1 MSRENRFNSN
11 ISNLEVDQRKPQ
23 NVSQSSIQQ
32 PLQSNFSSQS
42 SQMNKQELI
51 NSQQKKQM
59 YSKQSKKQIN
69 QEKDDNT
76 DNLNLVIQ
84 TQGGASLKNLLGL
97 QHTFNQSPN
106 LPTDSQ
112 NEENKFTFE
121 KVDNQNRD
129 KVDSYQSATFRKG
142 SELIHSQTNQIGS
155 ITSLQNDQNITNS
168 QQIAQQLIGV
178 KQNNFQKSSIVLNST
193 FVNQNQSS
201 ISQNQSQIQQP
212 ILFLKDKNITTKQY
226 MQKIKECLQNDYE
239 NKLIGLF
246 KFAQLYSNYQK
257 EGQLANNDLI
267 EATMIYD
274 NQFQIAQQNNQQN
287 LSQLYLHDYQ
297 KMFQFQKQSSLG
309 RTVLRQCCIYK
320 GQIRQPIE
328 DKNQK
333 RSKSPITQKYKEKEI
348 NKFQAIEEK
357 GKIYKNTLQW
367 KGDAQKKFR
376 VMLRDNKNHLFAV
389 YTEDLEEAIKIRDY
403 FLCLKIEDQNTY
415 SDVNLRGLFKKTTI
429 YRQKDRFMHFFQGKL
444 RSYASYLKN
453 QQLQQQQ
460 QQQLQ
465 LLLQEQ
471 KKKQEE
477 QLIKEKMEMDDI
489 KDCDIELDQKE
500 QSNYYQTNQSNSP
513 FQSNK
518 FKKVKKNNN
527 DSLQVDN
534 GNKSQVNISQLS
546 DKSHQSVP
554 AQANMIESQ
563 QFIDSHRNDM
573 ILDEESIG
581 NNGMKI
587 NETNNNNSIKQKERK
602 PSLQIPEIRDVFLK
616 NQSILKEYENLQKQ
630 FELQDEKDQDDEKEQ
645 NEQKY
650 IYQSKD
656 QQNQAKWNQRD
667 CRNIIVF
674 RSTNNKIQVDKQ
686 SVNLFFNKIHFLR
699 EYDKI
704 LKSAFREQ
712 LKMRIRNRAENE
724 IFDIKK
730 KIEQEKEKADI
741 FVDIFL
747 TFQELKF
754 EFKNEEKNDQSMV
767 FKPKLTLQIM
777 KMIDLDPRQK
787 QILNDQGDTKPKMQ
801 FIFFGDQ
808 NNKKNVA
815 ELKARVFSKQ
825 GNFKE
830 FELYGDN
837 KVADIRNVKLIAIKK
852 NEMKIQIIDEITG
865 SLIAKNSIKME
876 KILSKNDFMSS
887 QITIEPVQS
896 LCDKLAIQVSLQSLT
911 VEQKN
916 GIQFQDNKLGD
927 NSFSQKNNQ
936 NEYQDVKEMRIET
949 LSQYI
954 ESILAKQNYILD
966 NFYQCRI
973 FLEPFSPSQFKIV
986 LELISELKIDTTP
999 LQLSLRKQ
1007 SHKLECYRQV
1017 RAILFKHYLEQQS
1030 YHQSILVK
1038 NLNCWNNL
1046 YDKIV
1051 AQADVIEYGN
1061 NQRIDNNYLDT
1072 SDNFIL
1078 RDACDEIKKYDF
1090 DAGNDYIQ
1098 QMQSGR
1104 DSVSSQDDIFSNRRI
1119 VTSVF
1124 YKRDLWEQDTSQ
1136 QEFYQEMLKHTEKGI
1151 PNSLRQTLWLEIGK
1165 SSKYTHMINRLLLSL
1180 DKGQVINSSL
1190 SEVYQNLLKK
1200 AYQFQ
1205 SSSTG
1210 QSFISE
1216 IQDMQADIYWYKEHI
1231 LFIDDQMLISL
1242 TNIFYA
1248 YCHYV
1253 YLQNSRT
1260 IYSKYLIPFA
1270 ARALDYF
1277 KSESKESDD
1286 SIEENAFWLV
1296 VCFTNNFAKRY
1307 YNTQLMIEAAQQIM
1321 QEQLLEQSSKQNN
1334 NALKTEVISKQ
1345 LVQSQISM
1353 LPANNPTNNHQKI
1366 QTKLNYIP
1374 DDIRLDMLIF
1384 EFYFKEKNQKLY
1396 NFLTNV
1402 SFGIGLFFAEKM
1414 LSYFSDL
1421 FNHELLFR
1429 IWDYLFVE
1437 GSSKN
1442 TLKATY
1448 FGIAVM
1454 IHFLDKNSKSIVS
1467 KCKSKKDTLLYIQLA
1482 ARFEFDCDNFISEAV
1497 KLYKNIIDKDPVRFP
1512 KNQQQQQ
1519 STQNPAVALAKTTKL
1534 IFHQIISVSNKIFN
1548 QTLQNYLETV
1558 DQAYKQLD
1566 MQRYLNQLMFVQTLV
1581 QFKDTK
1587 KIDLKKLKKVIEKDI
1602 FYKHHSSDVITLFEH
1617 SRNQSQIGNELSVS
1631 NIRSRSTSQISV
1643 SSQTRNQQQGGLQLE
1658 TIKPI
1663 YNIYSKQP
1671 EISKIFIY
1679 IHQIQILEDYNEL
1692 NVEVKFENQKSVHLV
1707 KRLSATQIIECFDR
1721 SKDYIQKVNEQ
1732 KAITITVYRFQDNTV
1747 IPVKQTKIYFSN
1759 YQPDVITKDY
1769 TIMYEYEN
1777 VDDYF
1782 LNSNSQYEND
1792 KNQANNQSYNGRI
1805 DNVKEQGRPLYNYD
1819 SGVEFT
1825 ILLATPHGMGE
1836 SKAYQNILYL
1846 KRIQATNNISLTGNS
1861 INIQNISS
1869 YLIDKYN
1876 YVPEVFHVRKNQQ
1889 AESKL
1894 KQFNQIKSENFVE
1907 IIQNKSLNTIK
1918 NMWKQKTTLSLEEFK
1933 EFVSKTDLIDWN
1945 DLNINEIKNHFS
1957 YEGKICL
1964 FDFLLVCILLVEG
1977 RYLEKVDVLRKLFK
1991 YSAPVQVC
1999 EERERLN
2006 ENDNPFIYT
2015 SIINELYCKN
2025 ILFLPLNIHFH
2036 SLKLKNLPHIEKAK
2050 YFLENQ
2056 SVQSQGDNQSSQKQL
2071 GANQSQQN
2079 QPINE
2084 AQTQSRINKTVDI
2097 TIFMQSFCAQQSL
2110 FKGTFDIFIDSPEF
2124 ADALKQYLKE
2134 EYKVDNPTGKLQAFY
2149 WTKGQLRQ
2157 LQAQY
2162 TYQTLGLVLNY
2173 VKQQKTKLS
2182 KNNSILKAIQNEQDV
2197 KNQIKQQSE
2206 NIQIQSVYKLLQF
2219 NDTLVNL
2226 NYDNYE
2232 MEEQEVNNTFFSLPL
2247 LSYFNS
2253 LQNSVYNHSRP
2264 NRKNNSQDRF
2274 TKQFNLQI
2282 SVDNVN
2288 KCSFRL
2294 IASQKKQESQSIQE
2308 EVSYFNKQFRTI
2320 LEDWNII
2327 KNLKNLPQQNN
2338 VKLDKLDMSIDHIP
2352 LYYKIKD
2359 LAKLL
2364 TYRLMESCIN
2374 KVEEYFSYNQGVSQ
2388 WISFFH
2394 QIKSIDMLANLEGV
2408 YYQINTN
2415 RNNKLDPNLDLEQ
2428 NLIQVLNLYN
2438 KTDRD
2443 QQTNLNDLKHDLILN
2458 FSSSESHQSDDDVS
2472 KFEQP
2477 LQYAIYNF
2485 KDGGK
2490 LWMPC
2495 KIEGYVKKQK
2505 KFQVKFFDFPERTY
2519 LREEEEI
2526 AVDQDIQILNITD
2539 EEYYQNEQ
2547 NNHNLYNDNSV
2558 NLTLETQ
2565 HWDQSQFGLANTRI
2579 NSSQINV
2586 MNTSNNF
2593 NQDYSR
2599 YKNTQFTQDA
2609 QSYYQPTQEDIYQKD
2624 LYEFQNQKTQEN
2636 FQTEFE
2642 SPIKSQQYQK
2652 QFY

>member
-1 MSRENRFNSN
+1 MSRENKFNSN
-11 ISNLEVDQRKPQ
+11 FSNLEQDQRRSQ
-23 NVSQSSIQQ
+23 NLSQNSLQQ
-32 PLQSNFSSQS
+32 LQSNFNSQS
-42 SQMNKQELI
+42 SQIQKQEYL

-59 YSKQSKKQIN
+59 YSKQQIKQIN
-69 QEKDDNT
+69 QEKEDNT
-76 DNLNLVIQ
+76 DKFNLFIQ
-84 TQGGASLKNLLGL
+84 TQGGGSFKHSLGQ

-106 LPTDSQ
+106 LPTDQQS
-112 NEENKFTFE
+112 EENKFTFE

-142 SELIHSQTNQIGS
+142 SELIYSQTNQIGS
-155 ITSLQNDQNITNS
+155 ITSLQNDQY
-168 QQIAQQLIGV
+168 IAQQLIGV
-178 KQNNFQKSSIVLNST
+178 KQNSVQKSTIVLNST
-193 FVNQNQSS
+193 FANQNQSNIAQS
-201 ISQNQSQIQQP
+201 NISQNQSQIQP
-212 ILFLKDKNITTKQY
+212 PYLILHDKSITTKQF
-226 MQKIKECLQNDYE
+226 MQKLKESLSNNYE
-239 NKLIGLF
+239 NKIKGLF
-246 KFAQLYSNYQK
+246 KFAQLYSNYEEK
-257 EGQLANNDLI
+257 GNVAKNDLI
-267 EATMIYD
+267 QATMIYD
-274 NQFQIAQQNNQQN
+274 NQFQIDKQDSQQDLN
-287 LSQLYLHDYQ
+287 QLYLHDYQ
-297 KMFQFQKQSSLG
+297 KLFQIQKQLSLG
-309 RTVLRQCCIYK
+309 RTALRQGCIQN
-320 GQIRQPIE
+320 GQICQPIE
-328 DKNQK
+328 DKSQK
-333 RSKSPITQKYKEKEI
+333 RSKSPICQQYKRKDI
-348 NKFQAIEEK
+348 NKFQGIEYK
-357 GKIYKNTLQW
+357 GKKNNSSLKW
-367 KGDAQKKFR
+367 ADAQKNVR
-376 VMLRDNKNHLFAV
+376 VILQDKQNNLVAV
-389 YTEDLEEAIKIRDY
+389 YTEDEQEAIKIRDY
-403 FLCLKIEDQNTY
+403 CLFSKLQDKNT
-415 SDVNLRGLFKKTTI
+415 SQDIHLIGLFNKCTV
-429 YRQKDRFMHFFQGKL
+429 YRQKDRFTNFFQQKL
-444 RSYASYLKN
+444 RIYGSYLKLK
-453 QQLQQQQ
+453 LQQQQ
-460 QQQLQ
+460 QQEMMQ

-471 KKKQEE
+471 KRKQEE
-477 QLIKEKMEMDDI
+477 ELKKQQLEMDDI
-489 KDCDIELDQKE
+489 KDCDIEQDLRE
-500 QSNYYQTNQSNSP
+500 QSNNYQTNQTSSP
-513 FQSNK
+513 FQTNK
-518 FKKVKKNNN
+518 FMRKKKNNN
-527 DSLQVDN
+527 DTLQVLQVDN
-534 GNKSQVNISQLS
+534 TNKSQVNISQLS
-546 DKSHQSVP
+546 DDKSHQSI
-554 AQANMIESQ
+554 AQVNIIESQ
-563 QFIDSHRNDM
+563 QIIDSQRNE
-573 ILDEESIG
+573 ILDEESLAT
-581 NNGMKI
+581 NGMRI
-587 NETNNNNSIKQKERK
+587 NETNNNNTIKQKERK
-602 PSLQIPEIRDVFLK
+602 NSMQIPEERELFLK
-616 NQSILKEYENLQKQ
+616 NQTILKEFNALKKQ
-630 FELQDEKDQDDEKEQ
+630 YELQDENDLNDSLNISDSRDK
-645 NEQKY
+645 
-650 IYQSKD
+650 
-656 QQNQAKWNQRD
+656 QNQLKWGYRD
-667 CRNIIVF
+667 CKNIVLY

-686 SVNLFFNKIHFLR
+686 SINLFFNKIHFLR
-699 EYDKI
+699 EYDAI

-741 FVDIFL
+741 YVDIFL

-754 EFKNEEKNDQSMV
+754 EFKNDEKNDQSMV

-777 KMIDLDPRQK
+777 KMVDLDPRQS
-787 QILNDQGDTKPKMQ
+787 QMINGFDDGKPKIQ
-801 FIFFGDQ
+801 FQYFGDQ
-808 NNKKNVA
+808 SKKQNVA

-830 FELYGDN
+830 FELYGEN
-837 KVADIRNVKLIAIKK
+837 KIADIRNVKLIAIKK

-896 LCDKLAIQVSLQSLT
+896 LCNKLAIQVSLQSLT

-916 GIQFQDNKLGD
+916 ANLMQENDITGNN
-927 NSFSQKNNQ
+927 NSSQKNVQ
-936 NEYQDVKEMRIET
+936 NEQQDVKDMRIET
-949 LSQYI
+949 LGQYI
-954 ESILAKQNYILD
+954 ENILAKQNYILD

-973 FLEPFSPSQFKIV
+973 FLDHFSPSQFKIV

-1007 SHKLECYRQV
+1007 SHKLECYRLV

-1038 NLNCWNNL
+1038 NLNCWNDL

-1051 AQADVIEYGN
+1051 AQADIIEFGF

-1078 RDACDEIKKYDF
+1078 RDACEEIKKYDF

-1104 DSVSSQDDIFSNRRI
+1104 DSVSARDDNDIFSNRRI

-1124 YKRDLWEQDTSQ
+1124 YKRDMWEQDPSQ
-1136 QEFYQEMLKHTEKGI
+1136 HEFYQEMLKHTEKGI

-1180 DKGQVINSSL
+1180 DKEQVANCQL
-1190 SEVYQNLLKK
+1190 NQVYKNLLKK
-1200 AYQFQ
+1200 AYQFKPSQ
-1205 SSSTG
+1205 SG

-1216 IQDMQADIYWYKEHI
+1216 IQDMQADIYWYKENI
-1231 LFIDDQMLISL
+1231 IYIDDQMLISL

-1253 YLQNSRT
+1253 YLQNGRT

-1270 ARALDYF
+1270 VKALDYF
-1277 KSESKESDD
+1277 KSESKENDD

-1307 YNTQLMIEAAQQIM
+1307 YNTQLMMEAAQQVL
-1321 QEQLLEQSSKQNN
+1321 QEQLLEQSSKQGNS
-1334 NALKTEVISKQ
+1334 AIKTEVVSKS

-1353 LPANNPTNNHQKI
+1353 LPANNPSNNHQKI

-1396 NFLTNV
+1396 NFLTNI
-1402 SFGIGLFFAEKM
+1402 SFGIGLYFAEKM

-1448 FGIAVM
+1448 FAIAVM
-1454 IHFLDKNSKSIVS
+1454 IHFLEKNSKSIVA
-1467 KCKSKKDTLLYIQLA
+1467 KCKSKKDTLLYLQLA
-1482 ARFEFDCDNFISEAV
+1482 ARFDFDCDNFISEAV
-1497 KLYKNIIDKDPVRFP
+1497 KLYRNIIDKDPVRFP

-1581 QFKDTK
+1581 QSKDAK
-1587 KIDLKKLKKVIEKDI
+1587 KLDLKKLNKFIDEDL
-1602 FYKHHSSDVITLFEH
+1602 FY
-1617 SRNQSQIGNELSVS
+1617 NQFLQDLIPSNEFSKIQNSILSNLPVS
-1631 NIRSRSTSQISV
+1631 NVRSRSTSQISV
-1643 SSQTRNQQQGGLQLE
+1643 NSQTRTQQQQQPSGLQLE
-1658 TIKPI
+1658 NVKPV

-1671 EISKIFIY
+1671 KISKIFIY

-1692 NVEVKFENQKSVHLV
+1692 NVEVRFQNQKRDHII
-1707 KRLSATQIIECFDR
+1707 KRLSAAQIIECFDFEK
-1721 SKDYIQKVNEQ
+1721 KDSQYQAQGK
-1732 KAITITVYRFQDNTV
+1732 KSITITVSRFQDNT
-1747 IPVKQTKIYFSN
+1747 IKPVKQTKIYLSN
-1759 YQPDVITKDY
+1759 YQPDIITKDY
-1769 TIMYEYEN
+1769 TIMYEHEHI
-1777 VDDYF
+1777 DDTF
-1782 LNSNSQYEND
+1782 LNSNYQ
-1792 KNQANNQSYNGRI
+1792 YNGSRTE
-1805 DNVKEQGRPLYNYD
+1805 NVKEAGKTLYNYD

-1825 ILLATPHGMGE
+1825 ILLATSHGMGE
-1836 SKAYQNILYL
+1836 SQAYQTILQL
-1846 KRIQATNNISLTGNS
+1846 RRIQTNANISLTGNS

-1894 KQFNQIKSENFVE
+1894 KQFNQMKSENCVE

-1918 NMWKQKTTLSLEEFK
+1918 NMWKQKTNLSLEEFK
-1933 EFVSKTDLIDWN
+1933 GFVSKTEIMDWN
-1945 DLNINEIKNHFS
+1945 DVNINEIKNNFS

-1964 FDFLLVCILLVEG
+1964 FDFLIVCILLVEG
-1977 RYLEKVDVLRKLFK
+1977 RYIEKVDVLRKLFK
-1991 YSAPVQVC
+1991 HSAPVQVC
-1999 EERERLN
+1999 EENERLN
-2006 ENDNPFIYT
+2006 ESDNPFIYT
-2015 SIINELYCKN
+2015 TIINELYCKN
-2025 ILFLPLNIHFH
+2025 ILFLPLNLHFH
-2036 SLKLKNLPHIEKAK
+2036 SLKMKNLPHIEKAK
-2050 YFLENQ
+2050 YFLEIQ
-2056 SVQSQGDNQSSQKQL
+2056 SVQTQGTNQNSQGDNQNQQGQPANEAL
-2071 GANQSQQN
+2071 NQS
-2079 QPINE
+2079 
-2084 AQTQSRINKTVDI
+2084 RMNKTVDI

-2173 VKQQKTKLS
+2173 VKQQKTKFS
-2182 KNNSILKAIQNEQDV
+2182 KNDSISQAIQIEQDV
-2197 KNQIKQQSE
+2197 KNQIKLQTNS
-2206 NIQIQSVYKLLQF
+2206 IQSVYKLLQF

-2232 MEEQEVNNTFFSLPL
+2232 MQENEVNNTFFSLPL

-2253 LQNSVYNHSRP
+2253 LQNSLYSHSRP
-2264 NRKNNSQDRF
+2264 NRKNNYQDRLQ
-2274 TKQFNLQI
+2274 KQFNVQI
-2282 SVDNVN
+2282 FVDKVH
-2288 KCSFRL
+2288 KCQLRL
-2294 IASQKKQESQSIQE
+2294 ISTQKKQESQIIKIIYYFIKFIIQNKRQPVLE
-2308 EVSYFNKQFRTI
+2308 EISYFNKQFRNI

-2327 KNLKNLPQQNN
+2327 KNLKNLPQQGN
-2338 VKLDKLDMSIDHIP
+2338 VKLDKLEMSIDHFP
-2352 LYYKIKD
+2352 RYYKIKD

-2364 TYRLMESCIN
+2364 IYRLMESCIG
-2374 KVEEYFSYNQGVSQ
+2374 KVEQYYQNNQDRNL

-2394 QIKSIDMLANLEGV
+2394 QIKQIDMLSNLEGV
-2408 YYQINTN
+2408 YYLDTN
-2415 RNNKLDPNLDLEQ
+2415 NRLNPNLNLEQ
-2428 NLIQVLNLYN
+2428 NLIQFQKLKEN
-2438 KTDRD
+2438 TDKD
-2443 QQTNLNDLKHDLILN
+2443 QLLDQIDMKLILN
-2458 FSSSESHQSDDDVS
+2458 FSSSESYENDYDVS
-2472 KFEQP
+2472 QFEQP
-2477 LQYAIYNF
+2477 QQYAIYNF

-2495 KIEGYVKKQK
+2495 RIEGYVNKQK
-2505 KFQVKFFDFPERTY
+2505 KFQLRFYDFPERTY

-2526 AVDQDIQILNITD
+2526 AVDQDIQILNITQ
-2539 EEYYQNEQ
+2539 EEYIQNEI
-2547 NNHNLYNDNSV
+2547 NNPNYYHESSANF
-2558 NLTLETQ
+2558 TLETQ
-2565 HWDQSQFGLANTRI
+2565 NWDQSQYGLTNTKI
-2579 NSSQINV
+2579 NQSQLNA

-2593 NQDYSR
+2593 NYDQSR

-2609 QSYYQPTQEDIYQKD
+2609 QSYYQPTQEDMNLKEIQQTQEFQYQKT
-2624 LYEFQNQKTQEN
+2624 YEN
-2636 FQTEFE
+2636 FKTDFD
-2642 SPIKSQQYQK
+2642 SPIRSQQFQK

>member
-1 MSRENRFNSN
+1 MSRENKFNSN
-11 ISNLEVDQRKPQ
+11 ISNLELDQKISQ
-23 NVSQSSIQQ
+23 NISKRSIQQ
-32 PLQSNFSSQS
+32 SLQSNFSSQS
-42 SQMNKQELI
+42 SQILKQEST
-51 NSQQKKQM
+51 NNQQKKEM
-59 YSKQSKKQIN
+59 YLKQSNKQID
-69 QEKDDNT
+69 QEKDDKRENS
-76 DNLNLVIQ
+76 NLYIQ
-84 TQGGASLKNLLGL
+84 TQASQFKNLLGQ
-97 QHTFNQSPN
+97 QHTFDLSPN
-106 LPTDSQ
+106 HPTDQQ

-142 SELIHSQTNQIGS
+142 SELIYSQTNQIGS
-155 ITSLQNDQNITNS
+155 ITSLQNDQNINNS
-168 QQIAQQLIGV
+168 QLIAQQLIGT
-178 KQNNFQKSSIVLNST
+178 KQNIFQKSSIVLNST
-193 FVNQNQSS
+193 LVNQNQSN
-201 ISQNQSQIQQP
+201 ISQNQSSIQTP
-212 ILFLKDKNITTKQY
+212 FLFLQDKTITTKQFS
-226 MQKIKECLQNDYE
+226 QKLKECLQNDYE
-239 NKLIGLF
+239 NKISGLF
-246 KFAQLYSNYQK
+246 KFAQLYSKYQI
-257 EGQLANNDLI
+257 EGQTAKNDLI
-267 EATMIYD
+267 QATLIYD
-274 NQFQIAQQNNQQN
+274 NSFQINIQDSQKD

-297 KMFQFQKQSSLG
+297 KVFQFQKQVPLW
-309 RTVLRQCCIYK
+309 RTALRQGSIQN
-320 GQIRQPIE
+320 GQICQPIK
-328 DKNQK
+328 DKSSK
-333 RSKSPITQKYKEKEI
+333 RSKSPICQEYKRKDI
-348 NKFQAIEEK
+348 NKFIAIEEK
-357 GKIYKNTLQW
+357 GKRYTNSSLKW
-367 KGDAQKKFR
+367 MGDAQKNFR
-376 VMLRDNKNHLFAV
+376 VVLQDKQNHFFAF
-389 YTEDLEEAIKIRDY
+389 YTEDQQEAIKIRDY
-403 FLCLKIEDQNTY
+403 CLIQKLQDKNISKDI
-415 SDVNLRGLFKKTTI
+415 NLIGLFNKCTV
-429 YRQKDRFMHFFQGKL
+429 YRQKDRFMHFFQEKL
-444 RSYASYLKN
+444 RRYASFLKYKQQ
-453 QQLQQQQ
+453 QQLQQQLL
-460 QQQLQ
+460 QLQ
-465 LLLQEQ
+465 LLEQ

-477 QLIKEKMEMDDI
+477 LQKKQQLEMDDI
-489 KDCDIELDQKE
+489 KDCDIELDQDQKE
-500 QSNYYQTNQSNSP
+500 QSNYYETNLSNSP
-513 FQSNK
+513 FYSNK
-518 FKKVKKNNN
+518 FMKKKKNNN

-534 GNKSQVNISQLS
+534 TYKSQTNISQS
-546 DKSHQSVP
+546 QISHQTVT
-554 AQANMIESQ
+554 QVNNDESQ
-563 QFIDSHRNDM
+563 LKIDSHINDM
-573 ILDEESIG
+573 NIEEEALAT
-581 NNGMKI
+581 NRMNI
-587 NETNNNNSIKQKERK
+587 NQTNNNNSIKQKERK
-602 PSLQIPEIRDVFLK
+602 NSLQIPEIRDVYLK
-616 NQSILKEYENLQKQ
+616 NTNILKDYENIQKQ
-630 FELQDEKDQDDEKEQ
+630 FELQDEKDQSDLINTK
-645 NEQKY
+645 
-650 IYQSKD
+650 QSKN
-656 QQNQAKWNQRD
+656 QQNQVKWLQRD
-667 CRNIIVF
+667 CKHIIVF
-674 RSTNNKIQVDKQ
+674 RSTNNQIQVDTQ
-686 SVNLFFNKIHFLR
+686 SVNLFFNKIHFLKD
-699 EYDKI
+699 YDKI
-704 LKSAFREQ
+704 FKSAFREQ
-712 LKMRIRNRAENE
+712 LKMRNRNRAENE

-741 FVDIFL
+741 FVDVFL

-754 EFKNEEKNDQSMV
+754 EFKNDEKNDQSMV

-777 KMIDLDPRQK
+777 KMIDLDPREK
-787 QILNDQGDTKPKMQ
+787 QVMSDMDDKKPKMQ
-801 FIFFGDQ
+801 FIYFGDQ
-808 NNKKNVA
+808 NKQKNIA
-815 ELKARVFSKQ
+815 ELKARVFFKQ

-830 FELYGDN
+830 FEFYGDN

-865 SLIAKNSIKME
+865 SLIAKNSLKME
-876 KILSKNDFMSS
+876 KILSKNDFTSS

-916 GIQFQDNKLGD
+916 SIQFQEYDQGD
-927 NSFSQKNNQ
+927 NNFSQKNFQ
-936 NEYQDVKEMRIET
+936 NEDVKEMRIET

-954 ESILAKQNYILD
+954 ENILAKQNYILD

-973 FLEPFSPSQFKIV
+973 FLEHFSPSQFKIV

-1007 SHKLECYRQV
+1007 SHKLECYRLV

-1051 AQADVIEYGN
+1051 AQADVIEYGFGN
-1061 NQRIDNNYLDT
+1061 NQRIDNSYLDT

-1098 QMQSGR
+1098 QMQSER
-1104 DSVSSQDDIFSNRRI
+1104 DSFQSQDDIFSNRRI

-1124 YKRDLWEQDTSQ
+1124 YKRDLWEQEISQ
-1136 QEFYQEMLKHTEKGI
+1136 VEFYQEMLKHTEKGI

-1165 SSKYTHMINRLLLSL
+1165 STKYSHMINRLLLSL
-1180 DKGQVINSSL
+1180 DKGSAINNSL
-1190 SEVYQNLLKK
+1190 SQVYQNLLKK
-1200 AYQFQ
+1200 AYQFK
-1205 SSSTG
+1205 SSLNE
-1210 QSFISE
+1210 QSFVTE

-1231 LFIDDQMLISL
+1231 IFIDDQKLISL

-1253 YLQNSRT
+1253 YLQNGRA
-1260 IYSKYLIPFA
+1260 IYSKYLILFA

-1307 YNTQLMIEAAQQIM
+1307 YNTQLMMEAAQQIM

-1334 NALKTEVISKQ
+1334 TASKTEITSKS

-1353 LPANNPTNNHQKI
+1353 LPANNPSNNHQKI

-1396 NFLTNV
+1396 NFLTNI
-1402 SFGIGLFFAEKM
+1402 SFGIGLYFAEKM

-1454 IHFLDKNSKSIVS
+1454 INFLDKNSKSIIA
-1467 KCKSKKDTLLYIQLA
+1467 KFKSKKDTLLYLQLA
-1482 ARFEFDCDNFISEAV
+1482 ARFQFDCDNFISESV

-1512 KNQQQQQ
+1512 KNQMQQQ

-1581 QFKDTK
+1581 QYKDTK
-1587 KIDLKKLKKVIEKDI
+1587 KLDLKKLKKVVEIDLINKQNN
-1602 FYKHHSSDVITLFEH
+1602 SDFIPSNEQTK
-1617 SRNQSQIGNELSVS
+1617 NQSSIVNELFVS
-1631 NIRSRSTSQISV
+1631 NVRSRSASLLSIN
-1643 SSQTRNQQQGGLQLE
+1643 SQTRNQQQSGFQLE
-1658 TIKPI
+1658 SIKPI

-1671 EISKIFIY
+1671 KIKKIFIY
-1679 IHQIQILEDYNEL
+1679 VHQIQILEDYNEL
-1692 NVEVKFENQKSVHLV
+1692 NVEVRFDDQKKSHIV
-1707 KRLSATQIIECFDR
+1707 KRLSATQIIECFDFEKNR
-1721 SKDYIQKVNEQ
+1721 QKDYQQNVKEQ
-1732 KAITITVYRFQDNTV
+1732 KKITITVSCYKNNT
-1747 IPVKQTKIYFSN
+1747 IEPVKQTQIYFSK

-1769 TIMYEYEN
+1769 TIMYEYDN
-1777 VDDYF
+1777 VDDYYSI
-1782 LNSNSQYEND
+1782 NDCQHEND
-1792 KNQANNQSYNGRI
+1792 KNRNNNQSYYGSRI
-1805 DNVKEQGRPLYNYD
+1805 TNVKEVRKPQFNYD

-1825 ILLATPHGMGE
+1825 ILLATSHGMGE
-1836 SKAYQNILYL
+1836 SQAYQNILYL

-1907 IIQNKSLNTIK
+1907 IIQNKSLNSIK
-1918 NMWKQKTTLSLEEFK
+1918 NMWKQKTTVSLEEFK

-1991 YSAPVQVC
+1991 HSAPVQVC
-1999 EERERLN
+1999 EESERLN
-2006 ENDNPFIYT
+2006 QSDNPFIYT

-2025 ILFLPLNIHFH
+2025 ILFLPLNLHFH

-2056 SVQSQGDNQSSQKQL
+2056 SVQAQGANQSSQKQL
-2071 GANQSQQN
+2071 GENQNSQN
-2079 QPINE
+2079 QPTNE
-2084 AQTQSRINKTVDI
+2084 AQNLSRMDKTVDI

-2110 FKGTFDIFIDSPEF
+2110 FKGTFDIFMDSPEF

-2182 KNNSILKAIQNEQDV
+2182 KDDFILQAIQREQDV
-2197 KNQIKQQSE
+2197 KNQAKQQTNS
-2206 NIQIQSVYKLLQF
+2206 IQSVYKLLQF

-2226 NYDNYE
+2226 NYDKYE

-2253 LQNSVYNHSRP
+2253 LQNSLYNHSRP
-2264 NRKNNSQDRF
+2264 NRKNNYSDRL

-2282 SVDNVN
+2282 FVDNVY
-2288 KCSFRL
+2288 KCSLRL
-2294 IASQKKQESQSIQE
+2294 VATQKKQELEHIQE
-2308 EVSYFNKQFRTI
+2308 EVSYFNKQFRII

-2338 VKLDKLDMSIDHIP
+2338 AKFDKLEMNIDHIP

-2359 LAKLL
+2359 LVKLL
-2364 TYRLMESCIN
+2364 TYRLMESCIS
-2374 KVEEYFSYNQGVSQ
+2374 KVEQYFSNSQEGIQ
-2388 WISFFH
+2388 WISFF
-2394 QIKSIDMLANLEGV
+2394 QSIKSIDMLSNLEGV
-2408 YYQINTN
+2408 YYLNK
-2415 RNNKLDPNLDLEQ
+2415 NNKLDPNLNLEQ
-2428 NLIQVLNLYN
+2428 NLNQVF
-2438 KTDRD
+2438 
-2443 QQTNLNDLKHDLILN
+2443 NLNDKADRNQMSDLKDMKQDLILN
-2458 FSSSESHQSDDDVS
+2458 FSSSESYENDDDIS

-2477 LQYAIYNF
+2477 QQYAIYNF

-2495 KIEGYVKKQK
+2495 KIEGYLKKQK
-2505 KFQVKFFDFPERTY
+2505 KFQVRFFDFPECTY
-2519 LREEEEI
+2519 QREEEEI
-2526 AVDQDIQILNITD
+2526 AVDQDIQIQHITEEENILN
-2539 EEYYQNEQ
+2539 ESNNPNYYHE
-2547 NNHNLYNDNSV
+2547 NSV

-2565 HWDQSQFGLANTRI
+2565 NWDQSQFGLANTRI
-2579 NSSQINV
+2579 NTSQINA

-2609 QSYYQPTQEDIYQKD
+2609 QSYYQPTQEDLYQKETQQIQ
-2624 LYEFQNQKTQEN
+2624 EFQYQKTYEN
-2636 FQTEFE
+2636 FQTEFD
-2642 SPIKSQQYQK
+2642 SPMKSQQYQK